1 MAESYLTLTNKVLAR
16 LNEVELTSTT
26 FTSARGIQTQVK
38 NAVNEAIRYINQREH
53 NYPFNHATASQ
64 TLTAGVV
71 RYSLPATT
79 KVVDYNT
86 FRIVKDSDLAVSGGQ
101 LSILNY
107 NDYISRSVEQED
119 EINTTTTS
127 TTHTDSVT
135 TITVASTTDFDSSG
149 TLYIGNEQISYTA
162 VGSSTTFTGC
172 TRGANS
178 TTAASIASGVTV
190 AQFDKGSVP
199 THIVRTPDNNYLL
212 YPYPD
217 KSYSIKFDY
226 YTFPTD
232 MSAHGDTTTVPDRF
246 AAVIADGA
254 TAFVYQYRGELQQY
268 GINFERFE
276 QGIKNMQSLLVN
288 RFEYI
293 RSTYIPAKG
302 YVGNSKTV
310 LRVN

>member
-16 LNEVELTSTT
+16 LNEVELTSST
-26 FTSARGIQTQVK
+26 FTSSRGIQTQTK
-38 NAVNEAIRYINQREH
+38 TAINEAVRYLNQREY
-53 NYPFNHATASQ
+53 NYPFNHATETK

-107 NDYISRSVEQED
+107 NDYIGKSIEQED
-119 EINTTTTS
+119 EISSTATS

-135 TITVASTTDFDSSG
+135 TITVSSTTGFDSAG
-149 TLYIGNEQISYTA
+149 TLFIGNEQISYTA
-162 VGSSTTFTGC
+162 IGSSTTFTGC

-178 TTAASIASGVTV
+178 TTAASILSGVTV
-190 AQFDKGSVP
+190 AQFDRGSVP
-199 THIVRTPDNNYLL
+199 THVVRTPDNNYLMF
-212 YPYPD
+212 PYPD

-226 YTFPTD
+226 FTFPAD
-232 MSAHGDTTTVPDRF
+232 MVAHGDTTTVPDRF
-246 AAVIADGA
+246 AAVIVDGA
-254 TAFVYQYRGELQQY
+254 TAFIYQYRGELQQY

-288 RFEYI
+288 RFDYI
-293 RSTYIPAKG
+293 RSTYIPSTG

>member
-16 LNEVELTSTT
+16 LNEVELTSST
-26 FTSARGIQTQVK
+26 FTSGRGIQTQVK
-38 NAVNEAIRYINQREH
+38 NAINEAVRYINQREY
-53 NYPFNHATASQ
+53 NYPFNHSTKTQ

-71 RYSLPATT
+71 RYSIPTT
-79 KVVDYNT
+79 AKVVDYNT

-107 NDYISRSVEQED
+107 NDYIGKSVEQED
-119 EINTTTTS
+119 EISSTETS

-135 TITVASTTDFDSSG
+135 TITVSSTTGFDSAG
-149 TLYIGNEQISYTA
+149 TLFIGNEQISYTA
-162 VGSSTTFTGC
+162 IGSSTTFTGC

-178 TTAASIASGVTV
+178 TTAASILSGVTV
-190 AQFDKGSVP
+190 AQFDRGSVP
-199 THIVRTPDNNYLL
+199 THVVRTPDNNYLL
-212 YPYPD
+212 FPYPH
-217 KSYSIKFDY
+217 KSFSIKYDFF
-226 YTFPTD
+226 TFPTD
-232 MSAHGDTTTVPDRF
+232 MSAHGDTTTIPDRF
-246 AAVIADGA
+246 AAIIVDGA

-288 RFEYI
+288 RFDYI
-293 RSTYIPAKG
+293 RSTYIPSTG

>member
-1 MAESYLTLTNKVLAR
+1 MAETYLTLTNKVLAR
-16 LNEVELTSTT
+16 LNEVELTSST
-26 FTSARGIQTQVK
+26 FTSGRGIQTQVK
-38 NAVNEAIRYINQREH
+38 NAINEAVRYINQREY
-53 NYPFNHATASQ
+53 NYPFNHDTKTQ

-71 RYSLPATT
+71 RYSIPTT
-79 KVVDYNT
+79 AKVVDYNT
-86 FRIVKDSDLAVSGGQ
+86 FRIVKDSDLAVNGGQ

-135 TITVASTTDFDSSG
+135 TITVASTTDFDSAG
-149 TLYIGNEQISYTA
+149 TLFIGNEQISYTA
-162 VGSSTTFTGC
+162 IGSSTTFTGC

-199 THIVRTPDNNYLL
+199 THVVRTPDNNYLL
-212 YPYPD
+212 FPYPH
-217 KSYSIKFDY
+217 KSFSIKYDFF
-226 YTFPTD
+226 TFPTD
-232 MSAHGDTTTVPDRF
+232 MSAHGDTTTIPDRF

-293 RSTYIPAKG
+293 RSTYIPSTG

>member
-107 NDYISRSVEQED
+107 NDYISRAVEQED

-135 TITVASTTDFDSSG
+135 TITVASTTDFDSAG

-162 VGSSTTFTGC
+162 IGSSTTFTGC

-212 YPYPD
+212 YPYPN

-232 MSAHGDTTTVPDRF
+232 LAAHGDTTTVPDRF

-288 RFEYI
+288 RFEYL
-293 RSTYIPAKG
+293 RSTYIPSSG

>member
-212 YPYPD
+212 YPYPN

-232 MSAHGDTTTVPDRF
+232 LAAHGDTTTVPDRF
-246 AAVIADGA
+246 AAVIVDGA
-254 TAFVYQYRGELQQY
+254 TAFIYQYRGELQQY

-288 RFEYI
+288 RFDYI
-293 RSTYIPAKG
+293 RSTYIPSAG

>member
-1 MAESYLTLTNKVLAR
+1 M
-16 LNEVELTSTT
+16 
-26 FTSARGIQTQVK
+26 
-38 NAVNEAIRYINQREH
+38 AVN
-53 NYPFNHATASQ
+53 
-64 TLTAGVV
+64 
-71 RYSLPATT
+71 
-79 KVVDYNT
+79 
-86 FRIVKDSDLAVSGGQ
+86 GGQ

-135 TITVASTTDFDSSG
+135 TITVASTTDFDSAG
-149 TLYIGNEQISYTA
+149 TLFIGNEQISYTA
-162 VGSSTTFTGC
+162 IGSSTTFTGC

-199 THIVRTPDNNYLL
+199 THVVRTPDNNYLL
-212 YPYPD
+212 FPYPH
-217 KSYSIKFDY
+217 KSFSIKYDFF
-226 YTFPTD
+226 TFPTD
-232 MSAHGDTTTVPDRF
+232 MSAHGDTTTIPDRF
-246 AAVIADGA
+246 AAVIVDGA
-254 TAFVYQYRGELQQY
+254 TALVYQYRGELQQY

-293 RSTYIPAKG
+293 RSTYIPSTG